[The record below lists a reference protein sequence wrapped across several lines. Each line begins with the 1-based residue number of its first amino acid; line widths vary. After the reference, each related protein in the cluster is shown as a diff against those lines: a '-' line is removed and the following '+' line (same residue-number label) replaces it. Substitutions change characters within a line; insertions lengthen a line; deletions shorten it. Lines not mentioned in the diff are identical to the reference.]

1 MTSAA
6 PGTANLFVLQGHH
19 LHVSC
24 SAPGIDGKGYFT
36 YQDPRQTL
44 SFTGGEITIEPVAIG
59 TLVTVRGSG
68 RSGTASQVEF

>member
-6 PGTANLFVLQGHH
+6 PGTANLFVLH
-19 LHVSC
+19 
-24 SAPGIDGKGYFT
+24 GKGHFT
-36 YQDPRQTL
+36 DQDPRQTL
-44 SFTGGEITIEPVAIG
+44 SFTGEEITIEPVAIG